1 MMMEVLKKKMKYL
14 RRRSIKTEEVIF
26 ENKMMLKKISDMS
39 ALIDTLCDNKQKLT
53 KENRTLKQD
62 LEREKRMSEEKTE
75 SLRMIQ
81 AEGRR
86 KEAELR
92 DMERSLNISA
102 DYIDRNL
109 DLSIK
114 NEELQ
119 QTRERLVSRNYKCKQ
134 EIKRLKGL
142 THSLKEAQE
151 EDQKTIKS
159 QINLII
165 KKEKIIERKSK
176 NLSILLNSIKENI
189 SHTTRLTPE
198 VALWK
203 YARID
208 ELQMS

>member
-14 RRRSIKTEEVIF
+14 KRSIKTKEVKV
-26 ENKMMLKKISDMS
+26 ENKMLLKRISDMK

-53 KENRTLKQD
+53 EENRTLKQD

-92 DMERSLNISA
+92 DMERSLNISN

-109 DLSIK
+109 DLSIQI
-114 NEELQ
+114 EELST
-119 QTRERLVSRNYKCKQ
+119 TRERLASRNYKCKQ

-142 THSLKEAQE
+142 TRSLKEAQE
-151 EDQKTIKS
+151 EDQKTIKN

-165 KKEKIIERKSK
+165 KKEKIIKRKSK

-189 SHTTRLTPE
+189 SGPHNPRLTPE
-198 VALWK
+198 VALLG
-203 YARID
+203 YARIVP
-208 ELQMS
+208 